1 MTDVR
6 LTIVAEDGQVYP
18 VLGNT
23 KGELKL
29 EEPTVNSDDYVAK
42 SGDNMTGN
50 LTLGTDKITLD
61 ATNGG
66 ATFAGTIQTGE
77 ITCGSASA
85 AKIYLKEDGSASFS
99 GGHFSMQDLQTG
111 GTANNV
117 FKIQGTDETGF
128 SYLGSYLDRGILKLV
143 RSDTAPSTGNYA
155 LHIGSTNNDSDAVN
169 INFDG
174 SATFTGDVVIGSR
187 NKKWMI
193 VESNGLA
200 HLVEQTRVSVSDDV
214 PEDEAAA
221 KYPDLRNIPHELDL
235 IEKALSDVMEKL
247 RMNPPAGWPV
257 WDGSDEI

>member
-77 ITCGSASA
+77 TNANSSTGSW
-85 AKIYLKEDGSASFS
+85 I
-99 GGHFSMQDLQTG
+99 QDLG
-111 GTANNV
+111 GVYTTRPAGSSAPA
-117 FKIQGTDETGF
+117 FAAYQQGNAA
-128 SYLGSYLDRGILKLV
+128 SPK
-143 RSDTAPSTGNYA
+143 
-155 LHIGSTNNDSDAVN
+155 AV
-169 INFDG
+169 INADG
-174 SATFTGDVVIGSR
+174 SATFAREVVAGVRDVNSVLMTSSGTIQGVVSGESRYSLTGDGRATFTNDVVIGSR

-193 VESNGLA
+193 VESNGIA
-200 HLVEQTRVSVSDDV
+200 HLVEQTRVSVSADV
-214 PEDEAAA
+214 PAAQ
-221 KYPDLRNIPHELDL
+221 YPPLRNIPEELDL
-235 IEKALSDVMEKL
+235 IEQALGEVMHKL

-257 WDGSDEI
+257 WDGSDENL